1 MPTERCY
8 YEILGIERT
17 ASGDQI
23 KTAYRRLALKH
34 HPDHNRGDA
43 EAEGRFKECARAYE
57 VLSDPQR
64 RARYDQYG
72 HAGLR
77 ETPGHDFGSMN
88 IDDIF
93 SMFGDIF
100 GGGGFPGGGRGARG
114 RRGPA
119 RGYDLET
126 SVEVTL
132 EDVLAGCGREVSFT
146 RLDVCTE
153 CSGSGVEPGHDPET
167 CPDCQGQGKVAQVGF
182 GGMFRMVTACPR
194 CRGKGQLVV
203 HRCKACRGE
212 GRVRVSRKIEVKIP
226 AGIREGQVV
235 RINGEGEPPPP
246 EASPAGEGVR
256 GDLHVLV
263 EVAAHDRF
271 ERDDDDLIVV
281 HRIAFAQA
289 ALGAELEIEG
299 IDGTETLAIPPGS
312 QHGDVHRVGGKGL
325 PSLRGGGRGDL
336 VVLLQLVVPR
346 RLTPAQRELISE
358 YAKTEELP
366 VHDKDQRSMW
376 SRLKESFTG

>member
-8 YEILGIERT
+8 YEILGIERD

-23 KTAYRRLALKH
+23 KSAYRRLALKH

-43 EAEGRFKECARAYE
+43 EAETRFKECARAYE

-100 GGGGFPGGGRGARG
+100 GGGGFPGGGRGPRG

-132 EDVLAGCGREVSFT
+132 EEVLSGCGREVSFT

-153 CSGSGVEPGHDPET
+153 CSGSGVEPGHEPET

-194 CRGKGQLVV
+194 CRGKGRLVV

-212 GRVRVSRKIEVKIP
+212 GRVRVSRKLEVKIP

-235 RINGEGEPPPP
+235 RIHGEGEPPPP
-246 EASPAGEGVR
+246 ELSPAGEGVR
-256 GDLHVLV
+256 GDLHVMV
-263 EVAAHDRF
+263 QVAAHDRF

-299 IDGTETLAIPPGS
+299 IDGTETLPIPAGS
-312 QHGDVHRVGGKGL
+312 QHGDVHRIGGKGL

-346 RLTPAQRELISE
+346 RLTEAQRELISE